1 MFWSSWTKWPQFKIK
16 IVDMKM
22 TNMVQ
27 FLGEGEEEKSA
38 NVIVQVTMFY
48 KYVIVFFFDIW
59 ILLSKVKHLF
69 FTVTTNPGRTR
80 WWCSYKYL
88 SQFKIENIEM
98 IMIFSC
104 AILWDGIILGGQAEQ

>member
-69 FTVTTNPGRTR
+69 FTVTTNPGRIR
-80 WWCSYKYL
+80 WCCS
-88 SQFKIENIEM
+88 
-98 IMIFSC
+98 
-104 AILWDGIILGGQAEQ
+104 